1 VSDPRQVLG
10 LALTEAVEALVAE
23 RIAEAVADLE
33 RDGERWPA
41 YMDVPTAARYLG
53 VAEERVRKL
62 IARRAVAV
70 VQEAPRH
77 RVTLARD
84 DLDALMRTWRVE
96 G

>member
-1 VSDPRQVLG
+1 VLG
-10 LALTEAVEALVAE
+10 PTLTEAVEALVE
-23 RIAEAVADLE
+23 DRIAEALADLR
-33 RDGERWPA
+33 RDSDRWPP

-53 VAEERVRKL
+53 VAQERVRKL
-62 IARRAVAV
+62 IARRAVAI

-84 DLDALMRTWRVE
+84 DLDALMRTWRSE